1 MMILGVVA
9 MVIMIVAVDW
19 MVWRP
24 LVVWSQKFKVEETEA
39 GDAPKSAFLEILRRS
54 RLFRGARRFIRR
66 DATRIIA
73 RAASLGGN
81 GKADEAKPG
90 VARGIVEWLVW
101 FILLAGTLFGAYK
114 LASLLSALTVA
125 DWLRVV
131 EFDSLTLLRVL
142 AAVALGT
149 LWTVPVGVAIGLN
162 PKLAQRLQPVT
173 QVLASFPA
181 PMLFPLV
188 IIVLHACGV
197 TLQFGSILLMMLG
210 TQWYLLF
217 NVVAGAMSIPQDL
230 REAAAVYRLDRME
243 RWKRLIL
250 PGVFPS
256 LVTGWVTATGGA
268 WNASIVAEYLHFKH
282 ETLTATGLG
291 AAITQA
297 TDDGNFPMLG
307 ACVLVMCL
315 TVVLI
320 NRTLWRALYRLAEE
334 RFSLNK

>member
-1 MMILGVVA
+1 
-9 MVIMIVAVDW
+9 
-19 MVWRP
+19 
-24 LVVWSQKFKVEETEA
+24 
-39 GDAPKSAFLEILRRS
+39 
-54 RLFRGARRFIRR
+54 
-66 DATRIIA
+66 
-73 RAASLGGN
+73 
-81 GKADEAKPG
+81 
-90 VARGIVEWLVW
+90 
-101 FILLAGTLFGAYK
+101 
-114 LASLLSALTVA
+114 
-125 DWLRVV
+125 
-131 EFDSLTLLRVL
+131 
-142 AAVALGT
+142 
-149 LWTVPVGVAIGLN
+149 
-162 PKLAQRLQPVT
+162 
-173 QVLASFPA
+173 
-181 PMLFPLV
+181 
-188 IIVLHACGV
+188 
-197 TLQFGSILLMMLG
+197 
-210 TQWYLLF
+210 
-217 NVVAGAMSIPQDL
+217 
-230 REAAAVYRLDRME
+230 ME